1 VITALITLTV
11 GTRAAA
17 QTEEILHNF
26 DGPFEAGGI
35 YPNGGLIM
43 DSAGNLYG
51 TTANDSDDC
60 TDSGCGTVFELV
72 LGTDGDYT
80 EKVLH
85 TFSGSGKNAWGP
97 EAGVVM
103 DASGNLYGT
112 TVFGGSSGSGAAF
125 KLTLIDGV
133 WKESVIHNF
142 AAYESDG
149 EQPVESVALDSAG
162 SVFGATE
169 NGGSDHAGTIFEI
182 SPNGSGGYTEK
193 TIHSFK
199 NTDGAHPTGN
209 VIIDSAGNL
218 YTLTGIGGTIGEGTL
233 IELSPTTSGSWTE
246 AVLYD
251 FSGSPGP
258 YLTADASGN
267 FYGVAGGGNTDES
280 FVWKLSPATG
290 GAYTEQVLYN
300 ICTETGCPIG
310 YGPIGV
316 VLDAAGNIYG
326 TNYGGGAYTYGTAFE
341 LSPSVGGGYTA
352 TLLHSFGNGTDGAQ
366 PNGTLLY
373 SGGVLYG
380 ATTYGGKHGGGTIF
394 QVTP

>member
-1 VITALITLTV
+1 V

-26 DGPFEAGGI
+26 NGPFEAGGI

-60 TDSGCGTVFELV
+60 SDSGCGTVFELV
-72 LGTDGDYT
+72 LGADGDYT

-133 WKESVIHNF
+133 WKQTVIHNF

-149 EQPVESVALDSAG
+149 NQPVAGVTLDSAG
-162 SVFGATE
+162 NVYGTTE

-182 SPNGSGGYTEK
+182 SPNGSGGYTQK

-199 NTDGAHPTGN
+199 QSDGGYPMGN
-209 VIIDSAGNL
+209 VIIDSVGNL

-233 IELSPTTSGSWTE
+233 VELSPKTGGGWTE
-246 AVLYD
+246 TVLYN
-251 FSGSPGP
+251 FSDIPGP
-258 YLTADASGN
+258 YLTVDASGN
-267 FYGVAGGGNTDES
+267 FYGIAGGGNNNQG
-280 FVWKLSPATG
+280 VIWKISPTAEGT
-290 GAYTEQVLYN
+290 YTEQVLYD
-300 ICTETGCPIG
+300 ICTETACAIG
-310 YGPIGV
+310 TGPVNV

-326 TNYGGGAYTYGTAFE
+326 TNYAGGAYTYGTAFE

-352 TLLHSFGNGTDGAQ
+352 TVLHNFGNGTDGEQ
-366 PNGTLLY
+366 PDGRLLL